1 MNFISRSKLLMVWSN
16 WSIFRS
22 KKFYCYN
29 RIKSRRWDESKVSTF
44 PIITRLRSFLWCA
57 ILVGD
62 ICEHIFIQYHFS
74 KYYSDLKHISCV
86 SILTVSEFVYNIAF
100 NPSTRIHNQYSPD
113 HEIDITYY
121 HFARVKIDNVSFFSG
136 DSIFAFLL
144 FIMDRVINI
153 LRRQKGMLQLKVVLV
168 LVCFVFS
175 SAIFK

>member
-1 MNFISRSKLLMVWSN
+1 MVLFILIKNYEYIYIAS
-16 WSIFRS
+16 SIR
-22 KKFYCYN
+22 C
-29 RIKSRRWDESKVSTF
+29 
-44 PIITRLRSFLWCA
+44 
-57 ILVGD
+57 
-62 ICEHIFIQYHFS
+62 H
-74 KYYSDLKHISCV
+74 KY
-86 SILTVSEFVYNIAF
+86 SEFVYNIAF

-113 HEIDITYY
+113 HEIDSTYY
-121 HFARVKIDNVSFFSG
+121 YFARVKIDNVSFFSG